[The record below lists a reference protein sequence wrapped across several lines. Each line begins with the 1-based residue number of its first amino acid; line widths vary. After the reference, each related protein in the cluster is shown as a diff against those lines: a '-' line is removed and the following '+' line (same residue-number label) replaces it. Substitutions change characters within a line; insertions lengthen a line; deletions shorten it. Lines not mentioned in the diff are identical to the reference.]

1 LFEINQPTQVETL
14 ARRAF
19 DGLLLNPSAGK
30 LSKLQIEVDSLRRK
44 ERQKKGAIEQQKPM
58 KTIQQ
63 NQDTFNEKLMSHVT

>member
-1 LFEINQPTQVETL
+1 LFEINQPTQFETF
-14 ARRAF
+14 ARSEF
-19 DGLLLNPSAGK
+19 GGLLLNPSAGK

-44 ERQKKGAIEQQKPM
+44 ERQKKGVIEQQKPM